1 MNRRQDVPMPLNP
14 QVCLPSAAVL
24 ILLLGCGGEAPPS
37 RPAPPQ
43 PSPAVGLATP
53 APAAAVTDPFGYY
66 LLEEAG
72 ALPGWARSIDH
83 LHLSNVDL
91 QGEEMVTVPLWG
103 HLRMKEEAGGRD
115 FRLDPVRLEGQ
126 ALSFATQEI
135 DGISYAFEGEFLVSG
150 ELPAQAPQGVVLR
163 GRLRRLD
170 RGQPAG
176 EMDARFTYT
185 PGD

>member
-1 MNRRQDVPMPLNP
+1 MVLAPRVRFPF
-14 QVCLPSAAVL
+14 AAVL

-37 RPAPPQ
+37 QPAPRSSPAAASPAPGT
-43 PSPAVGLATP
+43 PSPAH
-53 APAAAVTDPFGYY
+53 AVTDPFGYY
-66 LLEEAG
+66 LFENPD
-72 ALPGWARSIDH
+72 ALPAWARGIDH
-83 LHLSNVDL
+83 LHLSNVDM

-115 FRLDPVRLEGQ
+115 FRLEPVRLEGQ

-135 DGISYAFEGEFLVSG
+135 DGVSYSFEGDFLVSG

-163 GRLRRLD
+163 GRLRRLE
-170 RGQPAG
+170 RGRPAG
-176 EMDARFTYT
+176 EMDARFLYT

>member
-1 MNRRQDVPMPLNP
+1 MSLNP
-14 QVCLPSAAVL
+14 QVRVPSATLL
-24 ILLLGCGGEAPPS
+24 ILLLGCDGEAPLS
-37 RPAPPQ
+37 RSAPPQ
-43 PSPAVGLATP
+43 PSPAPVTATP
-53 APAAAVTDPFGYY
+53 APVTSVTDPVGYY
-66 LLEEAG
+66 LLEEAD
-72 ALPGWARSIDH
+72 ALPDWARSIDH
-83 LHLSNVDL
+83 LHLSNADL

-115 FRLDPVRLEGQ
+115 HRLEPVRLEGQ

-135 DGISYAFEGEFLVSG
+135 DGISYAFEGDFLVSG
-150 ELPAQAPQGVVLR
+150 GLPAQAPQGVVLR

-176 EMDARFTYT
+176 ELDARFTYT

>member
-1 MNRRQDVPMPLNP
+1 MSRNP
-14 QVCLPSAAVL
+14 QVRFLSAALL

-37 RPAPPQ
+37 EPSPQ
-43 PSPAVGLATP
+43 ASPAVASPTP
-53 APAAAVTDPFGYY
+53 EPVASVTDPFGYY
-66 LLEEAG
+66 LFEDAD
-72 ALPGWARSIDH
+72 ALPAWARSIDH

-115 FRLDPVRLEGQ
+115 YRLEPVRLEGQ
-126 ALSFATQEI
+126 KLSFATQEI
-135 DGISYAFEGEFLVSG
+135 DGVSYAFEGDFLVSG

-170 RGQPAG
+170 QGQPAG
-176 EMDARFTYT
+176 ELDARFTYT

>member
-1 MNRRQDVPMPLNP
+1 MSRNP
-14 QVCLPSAAVL
+14 QVRFLSAAVL

-37 RPAPPQ
+37 PPAPSQ
-43 PSPAVGLATP
+43 PSTP
-53 APAAAVTDPFGYY
+53 AAPAAPAAVTDPFGYY
-66 LLEEAG
+66 LFEDPG
-72 ALPGWARSIDH
+72 ALPAWAQSIDH

-115 FRLDPVRLEGQ
+115 HRLEPVRLEGQ
-126 ALSFATQEI
+126 KLSFATQEL
-135 DGISYAFEGEFLVSG
+135 DGVSFAFEGDFLVSG

-163 GRLRRLD
+163 GRLRRLE

-176 EMDARFTYT
+176 EMDARFIYT

>member
-1 MNRRQDVPMPLNP
+1 MPLNP
-14 QVCLPSAAVL
+14 LARFPSAVIL

-37 RPAPPQ
+37 QPTPPQ
-43 PSPAVGLATP
+43 PPSTATP
-53 APAAAVTDPFGYY
+53 SAAAAVTDPFGYY
-66 LLEEAG
+66 LFEDAD
-72 ALPGWARSIDH
+72 ALPAWARSIDH

-115 FRLDPVRLEGQ
+115 FRLEPVRLEGQ

-135 DGISYAFEGEFLVSG
+135 DGISYAFEGDFLVSG

-163 GRLRRLD
+163 GRLRRLE
-170 RGQPAG
+170 RGQAAG
-176 EMDARFTYT
+176 ELDARFTYT

>member
-1 MNRRQDVPMPLNP
+1 MSRNP
-14 QVCLPSAAVL
+14 QVRFLSAAVL

-37 RPAPPQ
+37 PPAPQ
-43 PSPAVGLATP
+43 SSP
-53 APAAAVTDPFGYY
+53 AAVTDPFGYY
-66 LLEEAG
+66 LFEDPG
-72 ALPGWARSIDH
+72 ALPAWAQSIDH

-115 FRLDPVRLEGQ
+115 HRLEPVRLEGQ
-126 ALSFATQEI
+126 KLSFATQEI
-135 DGISYAFEGEFLVSG
+135 DGVSFAFEGDFLVSG

-163 GRLRRLD
+163 GRLRRLE

-176 EMDARFTYT
+176 EMDARFIYT

>member
-1 MNRRQDVPMPLNP
+1 MSRNP
-14 QVCLPSAAVL
+14 QVRCLSAAVL

-37 RPAPPQ
+37 EPAPQ
-43 PSPAVGLATP
+43 SSPAAASPTP
-53 APAAAVTDPFGYY
+53 APVASVTDPFGYY
-66 LLEEAG
+66 LFEDAD
-72 ALPGWARSIDH
+72 ALPAWARSIDH
-83 LHLSNVDL
+83 LHLSTVDL

-115 FRLDPVRLEGQ
+115 HRLEPVRLDGQ
-126 ALSFATQEI
+126 ALSFTTQEI
-135 DGISYAFEGEFLVSG
+135 DGVSYAFEGDFLVSG

-170 RGQPAG
+170 KGRPAG
-176 EMDARFTYT
+176 EMDARFIYT